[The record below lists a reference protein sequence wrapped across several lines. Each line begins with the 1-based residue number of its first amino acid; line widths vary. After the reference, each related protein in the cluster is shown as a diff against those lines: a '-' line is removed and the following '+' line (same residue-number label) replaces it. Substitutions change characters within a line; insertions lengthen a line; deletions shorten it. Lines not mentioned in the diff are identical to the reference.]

1 MQCRGAR
8 LRLRVER
15 RRDDN
20 GNELAGLGLRMSG
33 YLCTYE
39 ERSKTVS
46 ETSKWLGG
54 PMKHEGM
61 HYVFF
66 FLAEAL
72 RVHYTVCFL
81 LRGFEFVESKVVI
94 ELKTQ

>member
-1 MQCRGAR
+1 
-8 LRLRVER
+8 
-15 RRDDN
+15 
-20 GNELAGLGLRMSG
+20 
-33 YLCTYE
+33 
-39 ERSKTVS
+39 
-46 ETSKWLGG
+46 
-54 PMKHEGM
+54 M

-81 LRGFEFVESKVVI
+81 LRGFEFVESKVGI

>member
-8 LRLRVER
+8 LRLRFKR

-20 GNELAGLGLRMSG
+20 ENELAGLGLRMSG

-66 FLAEAL
+66 FFGGGSPCAL
-72 RVHYTVCFL
+72 YRMFFATGV
-81 LRGFEFVESKVVI
+81 
-94 ELKTQ
+94 

>member
-8 LRLRVER
+8 LRLKFKR

-20 GNELAGLGLRMSG
+20 ENELAGLGLRMSG

-66 FLAEAL
+66 FWRRLS
-72 RVHYTVCFL
+72 VCTIPCVFCYGGL
-81 LRGFEFVESKVVI
+81 SSSRAKW
-94 ELKTQ
+94 